1 MSGLLL
7 KDYYNLIRYCKAYVL
22 MFFAFLAASIFSDG
36 NLFFTVYP
44 VVMAG
49 MLPTTLLAYDEKEH
63 WDQYCMTLPI
73 SRKQVVASKYV
84 EGIIITGGMTVLSGI
99 CYILRGVINGSNPVE
114 GLVGFLSVLFVIGIA
129 PCILLH
135 PINFLLGTTKGRI
148 GYLISIAV
156 ICGSVAA
163 ITSEEFKFVSD
174 LMEFMNSDLSVILI
188 PVFTLLLYGISCL
201 VSIRFYES
209 RDL

>member
-7 KDYYNLIRYCKAYVL
+7 KDYYNLVRYCKAYVL
-22 MFFAFLAASIFSDG
+22 MFVAFLGASIFSDG
-36 NLFFTVYP
+36 NAFFTIYP
-44 VVMAG
+44 VVMAC

-63 WDQYCMTLPI
+63 WDQYCITLPI
-73 SRKQVVASKYV
+73 SRKQVVAAKYL

-99 CYILRGVINGSNPVE
+99 CYILRNVINGMSPVE
-114 GLVGFLSVLFVIGIA
+114 GLAVFLSILIVVGIA
-129 PCILLH
+129 PCILLN

-156 ICGSVAA
+156 ICGAA
-163 ITSEEFKFVSD
+163 AAVTAEEFEFVSKIAK
-174 LMEFMNSDLSVILI
+174 FMNSELSLILI
-188 PVFTLLLYGISCL
+188 PVITLILYGVSCL
-201 VSIRFYES
+201 VSIRFYER